1 MATTRRPEAV
11 VVADTGV
18 VREVPVPDGSNA
30 LNQSVVACLASI
42 LELEVASVPH
52 PPADHPEPW
61 TVWRNWLGQRHL
73 GLVPVADPADFSWAG
88 PWIAVLPAVDSA
100 EARAAVAF
108 GSPPGIAWA
117 PLPVAPFEHVRQG
130 FVVAPADIALAGR
143 HAETAEAPG
152 TVVSILVAAKAE
164 GDMQRV
170 SEAGAEAGHGLV
182 GDRYH
187 AGVGTF
193 SNPHARGHDLTLIE
207 QDVIDDLRGVFPGY
221 RAEDTRRN
229 IVASGIAMNGLVGWR
244 FGIGE
249 VECVG
254 QRLCEPCAHLD
265 RIAVRGALRPLVHR
279 GGLRADIVT
288 SGRIAIGDPVERI
301 ARL

>member
-1 MATTRRPEAV
+1 M
-11 VVADTGV
+11 
-18 VREVPVPDGSNA
+18 
-30 LNQSVVACLASI
+30 
-42 LELEVASVPH
+42 
-52 PPADHPEPW
+52 
-61 TVWRNWLGQRHL
+61 
-73 GLVPVADPADFSWAG
+73 
-88 PWIAVLPAVDSA
+88 
-100 EARAAVAF
+100 
-108 GSPPGIAWA
+108 
-117 PLPVAPFEHVRQG
+117 
-130 FVVAPADIALAGR
+130 
-143 HAETAEAPG
+143 
-152 TVVSILVAAKAE
+152 SILVAAKAE
-164 GDMQRV
+164 GDIERV
-170 SEAGAEAGHGLV
+170 SEAAAEAGRGLV

-229 IVASGIAMNGLVGWR
+229 IVASGIALNGLVGWCFR
-244 FGIGE
+244 IGE

-288 SGRIAIGDPVERI
+288 SGRIAIGDPVEPI

>member
-1 MATTRRPEAV
+1 M
-11 VVADTGV
+11 
-18 VREVPVPDGSNA
+18 
-30 LNQSVVACLASI
+30 
-42 LELEVASVPH
+42 
-52 PPADHPEPW
+52 
-61 TVWRNWLGQRHL
+61 
-73 GLVPVADPADFSWAG
+73 
-88 PWIAVLPAVDSA
+88 LPAVDSA

-170 SEAGAEAGHGLV
+170 SEAGTEAGHGLV

-229 IVASGIAMNGLVGWR
+229 IVASGIAPERVGR
-244 FGIGE
+244 VALRYRRGRMRG
-249 VECVG
+249 
-254 QRLCEPCAHLD
+254 AA
-265 RIAVRGALRPLVHR
+265 AVRAMRPPRPDRRQRRAPATGPPRRPTGRHRHLRTDCHW
-279 GGLRADIVT
+279 
-288 SGRIAIGDPVERI
+288 
-301 ARL
+301 